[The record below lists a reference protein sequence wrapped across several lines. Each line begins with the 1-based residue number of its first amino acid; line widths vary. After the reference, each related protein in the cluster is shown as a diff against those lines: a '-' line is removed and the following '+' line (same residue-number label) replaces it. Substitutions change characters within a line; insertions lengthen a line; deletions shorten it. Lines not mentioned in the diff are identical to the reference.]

1 MERRNSWASAAVM
14 DKSCSSMKY
23 MRFLSC
29 IHTLISSVWQ
39 VSTMK
44 KSITLMP
51 NIVNYC
57 IPNLTVIM
65 STLDST
71 PETMSDR
78 SEISIIYLYACVL
91 CEGWT
96 TVLVLNPGK
105 AKHNNFL
112 CIFTYSETMNF
123 AEGSLFLQL
132 IHRSLHYRLQWSTG
146 CTVTKWHISNGS
158 KVGAR

>member
-1 MERRNSWASAAVM
+1 MSLCSCD

-44 KSITLMP
+44 KSITLMH

-71 PETMSDR
+71 PETMSD
-78 SEISIIYLYACVL
+78 IYIYIYLYACVL

-96 TVLVLNPGK
+96 TVLVFNPGK
-105 AKHNNFL
+105 AEHNRFF
-112 CIFTYSETMNF
+112 CM
-123 AEGSLFLQL
+123 
-132 IHRSLHYRLQWSTG
+132 
-146 CTVTKWHISNGS
+146 
-158 KVGAR
+158 